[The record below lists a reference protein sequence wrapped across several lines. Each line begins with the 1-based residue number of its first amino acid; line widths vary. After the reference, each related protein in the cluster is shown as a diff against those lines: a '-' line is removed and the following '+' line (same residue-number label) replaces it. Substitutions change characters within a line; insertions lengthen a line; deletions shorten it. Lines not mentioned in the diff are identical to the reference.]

1 MQKFIEALKAAIMSE
16 SYEDRAGRSVI
27 SVKSALDII
36 DRLAAEQEEKVE
48 RCFKCV
54 NKFKIPVYDEDE
66 RVTDKYGAVD
76 KGSIW
81 SVSAHRG
88 EQPVRLLLRSGNSD
102 FSYID
107 ISVETLKGYFEEV
120 AAEQP
125 KAKGGGE

>member
-1 MQKFIEALKAAIMSE
+1 MKEFIEGLKAAIMAE

-27 SVKSALDII
+27 SVKSALDIA

-48 RCFKCV
+48 RYFKCV
-54 NKFKIPVYDEDE
+54 NRFKIPVYDEDE
-66 RVTDKYGAVD
+66 RVTDKYGAVE

-81 SVSAHRG
+81 AVSTHRG

-107 ISVETLKGYFEEV
+107 ISVETFKGYFEEV
-120 AAEQP
+120 AADR
-125 KAKGGGE
+125 GGTA